1 MGTLLAHTLLLWGLR
16 LSLEV
21 PNQFRKYKGMNLMI
35 IRREKTP
42 IMHRIVEHNGI
53 VHFGGVLADDLNGVS
68 MRGQTTQICAKLD
81 KLLADAGTDKSKLIS
96 ATLFIADMKL
106 KHEMNDVWISWLEA
120 GDLPTRATIGVSDLG
135 QDVLIEVV
143 VTAAR

>member
-1 MGTLLAHTLLLWGLR
+1 
-16 LSLEV
+16 
-21 PNQFRKYKGMNLMI
+21 MI

-42 IMHRIVEHNGI
+42 IMHRIVEHNG
-53 VHFGGVLADDLNGVS
+53 VVNLGGVLAEDLDGVS
-68 MRGQTTQICAKLD
+68 MRGQTTQVCAKLD
-81 KLLADAGTDKSKLIS
+81 KLLADAGSDKSKLIS
-96 ATLFIADMKL
+96 ATVFITDMNQKQ
-106 KHEMNDVWISWLEA
+106 EMNEVWMSWLDG